1 MSPSLSFKS
10 DTLNNDSGIA
20 LPPKRRVRNNIYD
33 RSVIGRGHFY
43 SNLGTLK
50 CETDSIGWDRNF
62 YVQCSLLSIEVVVRT
77 DKCVYGKFV
86 DCGKANSLT

>member
-1 MSPSLSFKS
+1 MSPSLVSKS

-20 LPPKRRVRNNIYD
+20 LPPQRRVRNIIYD
-33 RSVIGRGHFY
+33 RSVIDRGHFY

-62 YVQCSLLSIEVVVRT
+62 YVQCSLMSIEVFVST
-77 DKCVYGKFV
+77 DKSVHGKFV
-86 DCGKANSLT
+86 DCGKANS